1 MGGCPGGI
9 IAASWAATSAVK
21 GGSSGVIRA
30 MTPPSTHTPNDASAS
45 ISEALAG
52 VLGTGGGEGRGP
64 LGGPPHER
72 AQRAV
77 DAVAQLG
84 EGVGGVRLLLDEGGV
99 EQLGQP
105 LPQHAGGHVVAAL
118 LQRTEPDRP
127 VSQFPDDPQV
137 PPAAE
142 QVEGGHQW
150 PAGARPSDR
159 PSRPGCRHPP
169 FRPVLCFGIRHTNVH
184 VIGSISEAFWEGLE
198 TVVVHKL
205 MVLYL

>member
-1 MGGCPGGI
+1 
-9 IAASWAATSAVK
+9 
-21 GGSSGVIRA
+21 
-30 MTPPSTHTPNDASAS
+30 MTPPSTRTPKDASAS

-52 VLGTGGGEGRGP
+52 VFGTGSGEGRGP
-64 LGGPPHER
+64 LCGPPDER

-77 DAVAQLG
+77 GAVAQLG
-84 EGVGGVRLLLDEGGV
+84 EGVGGIRMLLDEGGV

-159 PSRPGCRHPP
+159 PILRLRYPTHYRVPYRFVFRSASGLREAITTGLCDRPD
-169 FRPVLCFGIRHTNVH
+169 IK
-184 VIGSISEAFWEGLE
+184 
-198 TVVVHKL
+198 VVVP
-205 MVLYL
+205 VWR